1 MVTPSIYMLVPGKP
15 GTKGDHNALHT
26 LANFCPVDRDDSHLV
41 REARRHDVSTKH
53 FLLGKHDAPSSHDKR
68 QTVPLGM
75 AWISEDKLSESF
87 NVNAK
92 QMAHLIS
99 MLETNSLN
107 GSTLTDFLKS
117 GGTNIGKRK
126 LDVFFDFSDYL

>member
-1 MVTPSIYMLVPGKP
+1 
-15 GTKGDHNALHT
+15 
-26 LANFCPVDRDDSHLV
+26 
-41 REARRHDVSTKH
+41 
-53 FLLGKHDAPSSHDKR
+53 
-68 QTVPLGM
+68 M